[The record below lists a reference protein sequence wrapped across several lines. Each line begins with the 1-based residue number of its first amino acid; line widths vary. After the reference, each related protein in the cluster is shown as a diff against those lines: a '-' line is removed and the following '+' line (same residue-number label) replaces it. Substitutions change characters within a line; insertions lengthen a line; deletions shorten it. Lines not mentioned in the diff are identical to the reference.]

1 MTDSHQNRSSI
12 TLLASL
18 LGLNL
23 LVWIATLATPRLLT
37 AAFLAWTFGL
47 RHALDADHIAAIDS
61 VTRKLMAQEKKLL
74 GVGLFFSLGHSSVVC
89 FATLALL
96 LLPSH
101 NWMESWHEMGGLIG
115 SVVSILFLVIMTVS
129 NGAAAYRQWRAQ
141 LSGTLSEKQVAQGP
155 SGLLTRMV
163 APVTKR
169 IQHDWQMFPLGFLFG
184 LGFDTATEIGLLGL
198 TTAQA
203 SQGLSMLSIMLLPAL
218 FTAGMAFMDSLD
230 TVLMVRA
237 WTWSGGSTL
246 RRAHYGLA
254 ITTVS
259 ALASGLVALIE
270 AGQFAADAAAMPHP
284 LQTLLSVVMDHFEI
298 LGMMI
303 ALVFLGLW
311 AIVAIR
317 SARDSRTAC
326 TENS

>member
-1 MTDSHQNRSSI
+1 MTDSHQNRSSLV
-12 TLLASL
+12 LLSAL
-18 LGLNL
+18 MGLNL
-23 LVWIATLATPRLLT
+23 LVWTATLVTPALLT

-61 VTRKLMAQEKKLL
+61 VTRKLMAQEKKPLH
-74 GVGLFFSLGHSSVVC
+74 VGLFFSLGHSSVVC
-89 FATLALL
+89 LATLALL
-96 LLPSH
+96 LLPSR
-101 NWMESWHEMGGLIG
+101 NWMESWHDTGGLIG
-115 SVVSILFLVIMTVS
+115 SVVSILFLVIMAIS
-129 NGAAAYRQWRAQ
+129 NGAAAHRQWR
-141 LSGTLSEKQVAQGP
+141 SEKQSAQGP

-203 SQGLSMLSIMLLPAL
+203 AQGLSVLSIMLLPAL

-230 TVLMVRA
+230 TVLMVRV
-237 WTWSGGSTL
+237 WTWSGASTL

-270 AGQFAADAAAMPHP
+270 TGQLAADTGATPHA
-284 LQTLLSVVMDHFEI
+284 LQTLLSVVTDHFEI
-298 LGMMI
+298 LGMVI
-303 ALVFLGLW
+303 ALVPSLIPICLC
-311 AIVAIR
+311 R
-317 SARDSRTAC
+317 RKR
-326 TENS
+326 